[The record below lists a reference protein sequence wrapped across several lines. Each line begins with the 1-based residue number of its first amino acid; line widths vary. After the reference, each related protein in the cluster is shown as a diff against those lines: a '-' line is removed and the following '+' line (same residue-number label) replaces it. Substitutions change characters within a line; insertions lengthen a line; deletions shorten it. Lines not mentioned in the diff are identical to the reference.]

1 MEYSGEF
8 SEDKIHGQGSLTLI
22 DGSVYTGSFF
32 NGLFHGRGML
42 QDDSHNHMF
51 FGEFENGERSGEG
64 DETLS
69 DSTRYKGSYRRGK
82 RDGPG
87 VLFDPDGLE
96 IYNGEWKEDLRHG
109 RGRLSRH
116 RLDGSSWEGSYDGD
130 FFRDKFCG
138 NGTYTYTD
146 GTSIEGQ
153 WLDDEPRD
161 GDWSIRYPDG
171 SKFYG
176 FATFQHPEES
186 IVPSDG
192 SNASSRGLSSIRSR
206 ELLRVPLPHGFGSL
220 TYPSGQRFVG
230 SFVYG
235 EYNDGIGKK

>member
-1 MEYSGEF
+1 MIE
-8 SEDKIHGQGSLTLI
+8 
-22 DGSVYTGSFF
+22 
-32 NGLFHGRGML
+32 
-42 QDDSHNHMF
+42 DDSHNGVF

-64 DETLS
+64 DETLP
-69 DSTRYKGSYRRGK
+69 DSSRYKGRYRHGK
-82 RDGPG
+82 RDGHG
-87 VLFDPDGLE
+87 VLLDPEGRE
-96 IYNGEWKEDLRHG
+96 VYRGEWRDDLKHG
-109 RGRLSRH
+109 RGSLRKYRREGTDL
-116 RLDGSSWEGSYDGD
+116 EGSYDGD
-130 FFRDKFCG
+130 FFRDRFCG
-138 NGTYTYTD
+138 NGKYTYTD

-176 FATFQHPEES
+176 FATFQHPEERT
-186 IVPSDG
+186 VASDA
-192 SNASSRGLSSIRSR
+192 SNASSRLGLASAKSR

-235 EYNDGIGKK
+235 EHKDGTGKKH